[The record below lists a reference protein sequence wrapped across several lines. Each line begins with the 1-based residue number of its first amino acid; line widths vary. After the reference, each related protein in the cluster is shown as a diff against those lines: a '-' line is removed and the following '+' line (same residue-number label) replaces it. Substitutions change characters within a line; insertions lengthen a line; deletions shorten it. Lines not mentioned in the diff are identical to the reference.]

1 VSFPN
6 PQSTDRCPC
15 QSGETYGECCGP
27 FHAGAAFAPT
37 AERLM
42 RSRYSAYV
50 IGDADYLR
58 ETWHSS
64 TRPAS
69 LELDPDIRWFAL
81 DIVARTKGGMLDT
94 EGTVE
99 YTASFRVS
107 ASDGTADGKKS
118 SRGEQ
123 RETSRFVRDGKRW
136 VYLDGK

>member
-1 VSFPN
+1 
-6 PQSTDRCPC
+6 
-15 QSGETYGECCGP
+15 
-27 FHAGAAFAPT
+27 
-37 AERLM
+37 M

-58 ETWHSS
+58 ETWASS

-94 EGTVE
+94 EGSVE

-107 ASDGTADGKKS
+107 ASDGTTDGRKS

-123 RETSRFVRDGKRW
+123 RETSRFIRDGKRW

>member
-1 VSFPN
+1 MSFPN

>member
-1 VSFPN
+1 
-6 PQSTDRCPC
+6 
-15 QSGETYGECCGP
+15 
-27 FHAGAAFAPT
+27 
-37 AERLM
+37 M

-58 ETWHSS
+58 ETWAAS

-107 ASDGTADGKKS
+107 ASDGKKS